1 MRTEVHWIDLP
12 GPGRLAVMPRPRG
25 GKWLEGE
32 IVALKDDGVDI
43 LISLLTSEE
52 EAYLDL
58 AEEGA
63 TARRHGLRFVSHP
76 IWDRGIPEIPGP
88 TWALARE
95 LRTQLDAGKTLVAH
109 CRMGIG
115 RSPLILAAI
124 LVCGG
129 MEPDAAWV
137 AIGAAR
143 GCIVPDT
150 WEQREWLLRTAPPP
164 PSA

>member
-25 GKWLEGE
+25 GEWLEGE

-88 TWALARE
+88 TWALARGAWSP
-95 LRTQLDAGKTLVAH
+95 TPPGS
-109 CRMGIG
+109 
-115 RSPLILAAI
+115 RS
-124 LVCGG
+124 
-129 MEPDAAWV
+129 
-137 AIGAAR
+137 
-143 GCIVPDT
+143 
-150 WEQREWLLRTAPPP
+150 APPAGASSRTPGSSANGSCAPRPRP
-164 PSA
+164 PRLD

>member
-1 MRTEVHWIDLP
+1 MRTQVHWIEIP

-25 GKWLEGE
+25 GEWLEDE
-32 IVALKDDGVDI
+32 ILALKDDGVDI

-52 EAYLDL
+52 ESYLEL
-58 AEEGA
+58 REEGA
-63 TARRHGLRFVSHP
+63 TARRHGLQFVSHP
-76 IWDRGIPEIPGP
+76 IWDRGIPEDPRP
-88 TWALARE
+88 TWTLAHE
-95 LRTQLDAGKTLVAH
+95 LRAQLDAGKTLVAH

-124 LVCGG
+124 MVCRG
-129 MEPDAAWV
+129 MEPDAAWG

-150 WEQREWLLRTAPPP
+150 MEQRDWLLRTSTPP